1 MREEEDSGDGLLL
14 AAAFLLARVS
24 FRLVCKYLE
33 VSHSAFCVYARLL
46 TGLSLSPAAIIPYK
60 NTGRGQ
66 GRINEAIKM
75 DHPYRLDHIRSKGN
89 ADSETVRV
97 LQNPYRT
104 RRQTKFSDFIS
115 RECKVTRT
123 RRRLFLHYPLLT
135 PTAH

>member
-1 MREEEDSGDGLLL
+1 MACCSPRRSSLPGSLFGSCANIWKSATALSVCMRDYSQG
-14 AAAFLLARVS
+14 
-24 FRLVCKYLE
+24 
-33 VSHSAFCVYARLL
+33 
-46 TGLSLSPAAIIPYK
+46 SLSPAAIIPYK

-66 GRINEAIKM
+66 GRINEAIKT